1 MAETV
6 KRIHFVGVGGSGMN
20 GLAEIFIN
28 MGYKVSGSDA
38 KESDTTLRIKSM
50 GGKVFLEHD
59 KKNVKNAQVLVYS
72 NAVPETNP
80 EITEA
85 RRMKIPVIPRAV
97 MLNEVM
103 RLKKGV
109 AIAGSHGKTTTTSML
124 AGIFEEAGLD
134 PTFVVGGLVK
144 SKGAHAKAG
153 KGEYVIAEA
162 CEAFGSF
169 LHLNPVICGVTN
181 IDNDHMDYYK
191 RMDNLKQAFVQFINK
206 TPFFGAA
213 YLNGDDKNVRDIESE
228 IYVKKVFF
236 GTKRDNDVVISNIKV
251 KGFSQAFEI
260 TFENKKLGVFKLN
273 IPGSHNVMNAALC
286 ISIAYGQGIKP
297 AVIKKALAKFQNVQR
312 RFNVY
317 PNKLFTV
324 VDDYAHH
331 PAEIAK
337 TLETARVVAGKK
349 KVIAVFQPH
358 LFSRTQFHY
367 PEFAKSLS
375 LADTVVLDSIYPSRE
390 APVPGVT
397 SQLILDA
404 MKESG
409 YKNVYYE
416 KNWEAIVNRV
426 MGIVKKGDYVMLM
439 GAGNVNQLQKLLERE
454 A

>member
-1 MAETV
+1 
-6 KRIHFVGVGGSGMN
+6 
-20 GLAEIFIN
+20 
-28 MGYKVSGSDA
+28 
-38 KESDTTLRIKSM
+38 SDTTQRIKSM
-50 GGKVFLEHD
+50 GGKVFIGHD
-59 KKNVKNAQVLVYS
+59 KKNVKGAQVLVYS

-80 EITEA
+80 EITQA
-85 RRMKIPVIPRAV
+85 RSMKIPVIPRAV

-103 RLKKGV
+103 RLKKGI

-124 AGIFEEAGLD
+124 AEIFETAGLD

-191 RMDNLKQAFVQFINK
+191 RMDALKQAFVQFINK

-213 YLNGDDKNVRDIESE
+213 YLNGDDKNVRDIEGE
-228 IYVKKVFF
+228 IYVKKLFY
-236 GTKRDNDVVISNIKV
+236 GMGRENDIVVSNIRA
-251 KGFSQAFEI
+251 KGFSQ
-260 TFENKKLGVFKLN
+260 TFEMSFEGKKLGTFKLN
-273 IPGSHNVMNAALC
+273 VPGSHNVMNAALC
-286 ISIAYGQGIKP
+286 ASIAYGQGIKP
-297 AVIKKALAKFQNVQR
+297 AVIKKALASFQNVQR
-312 RFNVY
+312 RFNVFK
-317 PNKLFTV
+317 NKMFTV

-337 TLETARVVAGKK
+337 TLETARTVAGKK

-358 LFSRTQFHY
+358 LFSRTQYHY
-367 PEFAKSLS
+367 PDFAKSLS
-375 LADTVVLDSIYPSRE
+375 AADAVILDNIYPSRE

-397 SQLILDA
+397 SQLISDA
-404 MKESG
+404 MTESG

-416 KNWEAIVNRV
+416 KNWEAVTNRV
-426 MGIVKKGDYVMLM
+426 MSIVKKGDYVMLM
-439 GAGNVNQLQKLLERE
+439 GAGNVNQIRKLLERE
-454 A
+454 AE